1 MTTDISV
8 ELDGKLISAVRG
20 ETIWQLAERHG
31 ITIPHLCWHP
41 APDYRADGNCRA
53 CMVEIAGERVLAAS
67 CVRRPAPGMKV
78 ETASERARFSR
89 RMVFELLI
97 GDQPE
102 RSAAHDPNSRLW
114 QWADKIGVGDSRFP
128 QHAMAAPDR

>member
-53 CMVEIAGERVLAAS
+53 CMVEIAGERVLAPS
-67 CVRRPAPGMKV
+67 CQRQVAAGMKV
-78 ETASERARFSR
+78 MTASARAKKARQ
-89 RMVFELLI
+89 MVFELLLA
-97 GDQPE
+97 DQPE
-102 RSAAHDPNSRLW
+102 RAESHDQTSKFWN
-114 QWADKIGVGDSRFP
+114 
-128 QHAMAAPDR
+128 